1 MIGGVFLHLRV
12 GEVGGGGEVDQSPLP
27 MPQVQG
33 ALTGASTNHC
43 HKGPDQ
49 FTVIKILNNKKFIV
63 FSIQHIFHNNLH
75 I

>member
-1 MIGGVFLHLRV
+1 
-12 GEVGGGGEVDQSPLP
+12 

-49 FTVIKILNNKKFIV
+49 FTVTKILNNKKFIV